1 MYPVSLEFLK
11 AVQENTRVCYFEGK
25 IKTLQGREYLF
36 GNQEIVKGSG
46 YVLNQCCSETE
57 IGIGTV
63 YAAEMGITL
72 YSEIDHYTLE
82 GAFIE
87 LSYHLEVAE
96 GRYESVP
103 MGVFEISEANRMV
116 KCLEIKAYDYMLRFD
131 KPFKTNASSGNAY
144 DFLKMAGES
153 CGVELAQSE
162 QEIQRMENGSTVLG
176 IYSENTIES
185 WRDLLAYTAQ
195 VLGCFATINREGKLE
210 LRSYNRKSVWKFS
223 DRHRFSSSFSDFVTR
238 YTAISSTNQKTA
250 TAEYYALEKDD
261 GLTMNL
267 GINPLLQFG
276 LEETRK
282 KLLTN
287 TLHKVAEIN
296 YVPFDSVT
304 IGNPALD
311 LGDCIQFSNGQADEN
326 QKTCITSYHYKL
338 NGKQTVKCV
347 GKNPRLSQ
355 AKSKNDK
362 NIIGLL
368 NQIEAGKIAVR
379 VYRNAAPVV
388 LGADMAEII
397 NMEFAANE
405 DTDAQFFASI
415 LLDVS
420 AETVERQ
427 VTASITVPDSEKQQG
442 DRIELVWTEE
452 GKASFQVIYKIDD
465 KEEMVYRPTET
476 WQSGQHILNLY
487 YPLTGIAK
495 NTMNR
500 MQVYLTVSGGEA
512 IAERGWILA
521 SVRGQG
527 VSANQNWDGRIEI
540 KEQFAVVEAPGHMVV
555 KPISEMVS
563 VKQQIPTSA
572 NLTQQIHTVVMGGI
586 RLIDMEEEMSILE
599 KDRTEQR

>member
-1 MYPVSLEFLK
+1 MYPVSVDFLK
-11 AVQENTRVCYFEGK
+11 AVQENTRTCYFEGK
-25 IKTLQGREYLF
+25 IKTLHGREYLF
-36 GNQEIVKGSG
+36 GNSEIVKGSG

-72 YSEIDHYTLE
+72 YSEIDRYTLE
-82 GAFIE
+82 GAIIE
-87 LSYHLEVAE
+87 LSYYLEVAD

-116 KCLEIKAYDYMLRFD
+116 KCLEIKAYDYMLHFD
-131 KPFKTNASSGNAY
+131 KDFKTNTSSGTAY

-153 CGVELAQSE
+153 CSVELAQSE
-162 QEIQRMENGSTVLG
+162 QEILGMENGGTVLG
-176 IYSENTIES
+176 IYSEHTIET
-185 WRDLLAYTAQ
+185 WRDLIFYTAQ

-210 LRSYNRKSVWKFS
+210 LRSYNRNSVWNVT

-287 TLHKVAEIN
+287 ILHKVAEIN

-311 LGDCIQFSNGQADEN
+311 LGDCIQFSSGQADEN

-388 LGADMAEII
+388 LEENLTEII

-405 DTDAQFFASI
+405 DTDAQFHASV

-427 VTASITVPDSEKQQG
+427 VTASIAVPDSENPQG
-442 DRIELVWTEE
+442 DRLELVWTEE
-452 GKASFQVIYKIDD
+452 EKASFQVVYKIDD
-465 KEEMVYRPTET
+465 KEEMVYRPAET
-476 WQSGQHILNLY
+476 WQSGRHILNLY
-487 YPLTGIAK
+487 YPLTGLAR

-500 MQVYLTVSGGEA
+500 IQVYLTVSGGTA

-521 SVRGQG
+521 SVSGQG
-527 VSANQNWDGRIEI
+527 ISANQNWDGRIEI
-540 KEQFAVVEAPGHMVV
+540 KEQITAAGAPGFMEI
-555 KPISEMVS
+555 KPFSDMVS
-563 VKQQIPTSA
+563 TRHQSPVSTNISQQFQTI
-572 NLTQQIHTVVMGGI
+572 VMGGI
-586 RLIDMEEEMSILE
+586 QFIGMEEEMHIQQ
-599 KDRTEQR
+599 TEMDMQ